1 MDVKE
6 ALNTLIKGT
15 DRIVSEE
22 SLLDKLTTSQKTGK
36 PLRAKLGIDV
46 SGPDI
51 HLGFAVVLRKLR
63 QFQDLGHTAV
73 LIIGDFTGSIGDP
86 TGRSKT
92 RPQLTD
98 EEIKKNMARYKEQV
112 FKILIPSKTEFRYNS
127 EWSNPLTSRDII
139 SLGAKYTVA
148 RILER
153 EDFSERLKQG
163 LPLYMH
169 EILYPLF
176 QGYDSVAVKADIE
189 LGGAD
194 QYWNLLVGRELQRE
208 FNQEP
213 QVVMTMP
220 LLEGIDGKL
229 KMSKSYNNY
238 VGIAEPAK
246 EIFGKIMSIP
256 DEMIVKYF
264 QLCTNLSENDIKTI
278 EQEIKSGKNP
288 KIYKEQLGQEL
299 VKLYYS
305 EQVAKEV
312 KNEFDLV
319 FSLKQNPVEIDDYN
333 IPEDS
338 MNIVEL
344 LMSAKLMPSKSEARR
359 KILEGAIEIDG
370 KKIKDINYQ
379 VELRE
384 PAVLKVGKRT
394 FRTLIPKDFIG

>member
-1 MDVKE
+1 MQVKR
-6 ALNTLIKGT
+6 TLEILKKGT
-15 DRIVSEE
+15 DRIISEDG
-22 SLLDKLTTSQKTGK
+22 LLEKLISSQKDGK
-36 PLRAKLGIDV
+36 PLRAKLGIDA

-92 RPQLTD
+92 RPQLSD
-98 EEIKKNMARYKEQV
+98 EQIKENMARYKEQV
-112 FKILIPSKTEFRYNS
+112 FKILKPDQTEFRYNS
-127 EWSNPLTSRDII
+127 EWSNPLTSKDII

-163 LPLYMH
+163 VPLYMH

-213 QVVMTMP
+213 QIVMTMP
-220 LLEGIDGKL
+220 LLEGTDGKL

-238 VGIAEPAK
+238 IGIAEPPK

-264 QLCTNLSENDIKTI
+264 QLCTDLTEEEIKTI
-278 EQEIKSGKNP
+278 EKEMKAGQNP
-288 KIYKEQLGQEL
+288 KNYKERLGKEII
-299 VKLYYS
+299 KMYYS
-305 EQVAKEV
+305 KADADTAGKEFELIF
-312 KNEFDLV
+312 KH
-319 FSLKQNPVEIDDYN
+319 KQ
-333 IPEDS
+333 IPEDIEEFVAPS
-338 MNIVEL
+338 SKVNIVDL
-344 LMSAKLMPSKSEARR
+344 LVMTKLMPSKSEARR
-359 KILEGAIEIDG
+359 KILEGAVELDS
-370 KKIKDINYQ
+370 KRIKDIYFE
-379 VELRE
+379 VIIESPRI
-384 PAVLKVGKRT
+384 LKVGKRK
-394 FRTLIPKDFIG
+394 FARVIPK